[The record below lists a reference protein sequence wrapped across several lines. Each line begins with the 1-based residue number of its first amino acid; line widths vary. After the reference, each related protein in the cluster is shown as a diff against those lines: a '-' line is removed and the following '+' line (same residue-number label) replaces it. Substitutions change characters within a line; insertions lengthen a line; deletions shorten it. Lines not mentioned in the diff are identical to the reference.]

1 MKDYATD
8 SVTLAVS
15 ISDRRHQADVK
26 FIRAVSFKRAWE
38 PIEGLLA
45 KAPQNIWI
53 RIEVIHSVQRKR
65 RAQLER
71 ILHEMTRMN
80 YWRQGVSFD
89 ADFKTA
95 LLEMEINGHEFFKPG
110 KGHVV
115 GKGRSES
122 WIDYQQVTKY
132 LRRRNGQLSFDIES
146 SEYVWLFT
154 TSGIFSDGE
163 QIWVLNDTET
173 AEKGVRRLENPKKEL
188 QSYLVTGEAFL
199 TWQIKEDGKF
209 IYGYYPGLQRI

>member
-1 MKDYATD
+1 MVIIGMKKSLIKDFKAAMEKLGNMKDYATD

-15 ISDRRHQADVK
+15 ISDRRHRADVK

-95 LLEMEINGHEFFKPG
+95 LLEMC
-110 KGHVV
+110 
-115 GKGRSES
+115 R
-122 WIDYQQVTKY
+122 
-132 LRRRNGQLSFDIES
+132 
-146 SEYVWLFT
+146 
-154 TSGIFSDGE
+154 
-163 QIWVLNDTET
+163 
-173 AEKGVRRLENPKKEL
+173 
-188 QSYLVTGEAFL
+188 
-199 TWQIKEDGKF
+199 
-209 IYGYYPGLQRI
+209 